1 MKERGR
7 PLRDTFTATDG
18 PLLRQWET
26 KVEKD
31 NETDAGV
38 RLGLN
43 EAERCVEQAK
53 RAESWDG
60 KIAHLTAAIA
70 AIIGYFRYLES
81 ESRLDEM
88 NQRLGNKL

>member
-7 PLRDTFTATDG
+7 PLRDAFTPTDG
-18 PLLRQWET
+18 PLLGQWEAE
-26 KVEKD
+26 VEKD
-31 NETDAGV
+31 NDIDAGV

-43 EAERCVEQAK
+43 EAERYVEQAK

-60 KIAHLTAAIA
+60 KMAHLIAAIA
-70 AIIGYFRYLES
+70 AIIGYVRYLES

>member
-1 MKERGR
+1 MEN
-7 PLRDTFTATDG
+7 
-18 PLLRQWET
+18 
-26 KVEKD
+26 D

-43 EAERCVEQAK
+43 EAEQCVEQAK

-60 KIAHLTAAIA
+60 KIVHLTAANE